1 MSSNDQKQIASD
13 SNVVGK
19 TSLSVD
25 SKEEKRRSLSASIK
39 IQDFDADGVTLAED
53 GFAQYFD
60 DNGAEHSVRRF
71 TWKNKNKIQIQVLN
85 YGARVISI
93 KLPDRKGEVEDVLL
107 GFDDLAGYLFYEKF
121 HFGAA
126 IGRTSNIVK
135 NSSFTIGAKKYTVG
149 SNNGKHSL
157 NGGFKGFDQ
166 AVWDTHI
173 SGKKVIMS
181 HISPHL
187 EEGYPGDLLMRAVF
201 ELSAKN
207 EFKVSFE
214 AQTSRPTCV
223 DLSHLLYFNLAG
235 HHTGPDEIYRHILT
249 MNCNC
254 FTPQVNQIPT
264 GEIMNVLHSQFDF
277 QVPKLLGK
285 VMGIVPKDGFDQN
298 LCVNRG
304 MYQQECFVG
313 RMLHPPSGRMME
325 VYSNQPGVR
334 LNTANHFGYG
344 IILSFEDIQ
353 SQSKLEKSEPAEE
366 KSSKTMLLFEKVH
379 EKVVDLLKLD
389 QPSNFSEIKA
399 LISKFASLRGKVS
412 EDGFKVTP
420 MQNAYLVKAREIVC
434 ENEETDADCLDLK
447 EILSAVLK
455 SVQMVEP
462 PVVVGSKSSVFSE
475 ADDRSQK
482 KSSATASPEKS
493 FERVAKENGQP
504 DKQLKSKS
512 EKPKE
517 NANIIPVYYRDSN
530 QIRGK
535 GGALYKAHGGVA
547 LQTQNYPNAVNLKQ
561 FPNCILNPG
570 EVYKHDIVYR
580 FWVRAGNPSKWI
592 RRNLNE
598 SNQKTH

>member
-1 MSSNDQKQIASD
+1 MSSTDQKQILSD
-13 SNVVGK
+13 SNDVRK

-25 SKEEKRRSLSASIK
+25 SKERRSLSASIK
-39 IQDFDADGVTLAED
+39 IQDFDADGVILAED

-71 TWKNKNKIQIQVLN
+71 TWKNKNKIQIQVIN
-85 YGARVISI
+85 YGARVTSI
-93 KLPDRKGEVEDVLL
+93 KLPNRKGEVEDVLL

-121 HFGAA
+121 HFGAT
-126 IGRTSNIVK
+126 IGRTSNIIK

-149 SNNGKHSL
+149 SNNGNHSS

-187 EEGYPGDLLMRAVF
+187 EEGYPGDVLVRAVF

-214 AQTSRPTCV
+214 AQTTRPTCI

-235 HHTGPDEIYRHILT
+235 HHTGPDEVYRHILT

-334 LNTANHFGYG
+334 LNSANHFGYG
-344 IILSFEDIQ
+344 IILSFEDIE
-353 SQSKLEKSEPAEE
+353 SQSKQEKSEAADE
-366 KSSKTMLLFEKVH
+366 KSASKTMLLFEKVH
-379 EKVVDLLKLD
+379 EKVLDILKLD
-389 QPSNFSEIKA
+389 QPSNFTAIKA
-399 LISKFASLRGKVS
+399 LISKFASLAGKGS
-412 EDGFKVTP
+412 EEGFEVTP
-420 MQNAYLVKAREIVC
+420 MQNAYLEKAREIVC
-434 ENEETDADCLDLK
+434 ENEETDEDCLDLK

-455 SVQMVEP
+455 IVQVVEP
-462 PVVVGSKSSVFSE
+462 PIVAGSKSSVLSE
-475 ADDRSQK
+475 ANQSPKRQSL
-482 KSSATASPEKS
+482 TNASPEKS
-493 FERVAKENGQP
+493 FEGMAKQNDQP
-504 DKQLKSKS
+504 KPSKPKSD
-512 EKPKE
+512 KPKE
-517 NANIIPVYYRDSN
+517 NANVIPVYYRDSS
-530 QIRGK
+530 QIKGK
-535 GGALYKAHGGVA
+535 GGALYKAQGGVA

-580 FWVRAGNPSKWI
+580 FWIRAGNPSKWI

-598 SNQKTH
+598 SNQRTH

>member
-1 MSSNDQKQIASD
+1 MSSTDQKQILSD
-13 SNVVGK
+13 SNDVRK

-25 SKEEKRRSLSASIK
+25 SKERRSLSASIK
-39 IQDFDADGVTLAED
+39 IQDFDADGVILAED

-71 TWKNKNKIQIQVLN
+71 TWKNKNKIQIQVIN
-85 YGARVISI
+85 YGARVTSI
-93 KLPDRKGEVEDVLL
+93 KLPNRKGEVEDVLL

-121 HFGAA
+121 HFGAT
-126 IGRTSNIVK
+126 IGRTSNIIK

-149 SNNGKHSL
+149 SNNGNHSS

-187 EEGYPGDLLMRAVF
+187 EEGYPGDVLVRAVF

-214 AQTSRPTCV
+214 AQTTRPTCI

-235 HHTGPDEIYRHILT
+235 HHTGPDEVYRHILT

-334 LNTANHFGYG
+334 LNSANHFGYG
-344 IILSFEDIQ
+344 IILSFEDIE
-353 SQSKLEKSEPAEE
+353 SQSKQEKSEAADE
-366 KSSKTMLLFEKVH
+366 KSASKTMLLFEKVH
-379 EKVVDLLKLD
+379 EKVLDILKLD
-389 QPSNFSEIKA
+389 QPSNFTAIKA
-399 LISKFASLRGKVS
+399 LISKFASLAGKGS
-412 EDGFKVTP
+412 EEGFEVTP
-420 MQNAYLVKAREIVC
+420 MQNAYIEKAREIVC
-434 ENEETDADCLDLK
+434 ENEETDEDCLDLK

-455 SVQMVEP
+455 IVQVVEP
-462 PVVVGSKSSVFSE
+462 PIVAGSKSSVLSE
-475 ADDRSQK
+475 ANQSPKRQSL
-482 KSSATASPEKS
+482 TNASPEKS
-493 FERVAKENGQP
+493 FEGMAKQNDQP
-504 DKQLKSKS
+504 KPSKPKSD
-512 EKPKE
+512 KPKE
-517 NANIIPVYYRDSN
+517 NANVIPVYYRDSS
-530 QIRGK
+530 QIKGK
-535 GGALYKAHGGVA
+535 GGALYKAQGGVA

-580 FWVRAGNPSKWI
+580 FWIRAGNPSKWI

-598 SNQKTH
+598 SNQRTH